1 MKKLILLFILSIG
14 LCACGP
20 NRVIVKHSSCQAQP
34 GMDDADNCQKLKD
47 L

>member
-1 MKKLILLFILSIG
+1 MKFVALFLLAVLLG
-14 LCACGP
+14 ACGP

-34 GMDDADNCQKLKD
+34 GMDDADNCQKVRD